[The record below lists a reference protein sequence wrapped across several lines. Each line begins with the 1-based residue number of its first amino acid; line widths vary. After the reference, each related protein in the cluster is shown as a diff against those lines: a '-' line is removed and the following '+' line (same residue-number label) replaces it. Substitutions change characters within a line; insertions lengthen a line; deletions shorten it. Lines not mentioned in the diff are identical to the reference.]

1 MYINQ
6 HTDLIAPSVHFQGI
20 KTNKHEQIFC
30 YLRQQNRFAKILIT
44 APWMDCRNRIT
55 SPLAPNIPCHAIYR
69 QCLGTMYKSTKE
81 SFSWLAFFFKIWTE
95 VYCMNCTPLY
105 GSSLC
110 IMIWGCSGC
119 ASDWDKPN
127 GVCQNPE
134 HWSVCKKLCLEDQ
147 HKTQHT
153 GLDFCTKYVKLTFG
167 QECTLRISNAL
178 QRDIADSNSSS
189 CNMVHAYE
197 KVRLHQSGRW
207 NSRR

>member
-1 MYINQ
+1 MHINQ
-6 HTDLIAPSVHFQGI
+6 HTDLIASSVHFQGI

-55 SPLAPNIPCHAIYR
+55 SPLAPNTMPCNIPAM
-69 QCLGTMYKSTKE
+69 LGYYVQEHQGELFLTC
-81 SFSWLAFFFKIWTE
+81 FFLQIWTE
-95 VYCMNCTPLY
+95 AYCMNCTPLY

-110 IMIWGCSGC
+110 IMRWGCSGC
-119 ASDWDKPN
+119 ASDWGKSN

-153 GLDFCTKYVKLTFG
+153 GLDFCTRYVNLPLDK
-167 QECTLRISNAL
+167 NA
-178 QRDIADSNSSS
+178 
-189 CNMVHAYE
+189 H
-197 KVRLHQSGRW
+197 
-207 NSRR
+207 